1 MNRLHTIYGRAL
13 ATCMAAVA
21 LWSGPAAATE
31 AVWHC
36 SKHHSI
42 SLAPDPLD
50 TLAAIEEEDL
60 FYLSSFHS
68 DVISISLTD
77 LSDIFSGRSVSI
89 GQLPL
94 TGCFMAGE
102 SALNRAALESIGLR
116 WASLQLMARRSS
128 IASNH
133 LLMVQN
139 EADMHA
145 CIVNNFPAVGYM
157 SGAMEDEEVAPCF

>member
-1 MNRLHTIYGRAL
+1 MNRLHTIYCRAL
-13 ATCMAAVA
+13 ALCMAAVA
-21 LWSGPAAATE
+21 LWAGPATATE

-50 TLAAIEEEDL
+50 TLATIEEEDL

-68 DVISISLTD
+68 EVISISLAD
-77 LSDIFSGRSVSI
+77 LNDIFHGRSVSM

-94 TGCFMAGE
+94 TGCFKAGE
-102 SALNRAALESIGLR
+102 SALNHAAFESIGLR
-116 WASLQLMARRSS
+116 WSSLQLMARRSS
-128 IASNH
+128 IASTH

-139 EADMHA
+139 EADMRA
-145 CIVNNFPAVGYM
+145 CIVNNYPAVGYM
-157 SGAMEDEEVAPCF
+157 SRVTEDEEVAPCF